1 VEKNKMLHP
10 LFALLAICCGM
21 AALICVC
28 IWAKDTEGEVY
39 STYLGWPSWNDNH
52 FNSYHPVLMVSGF
65 YFAQVLGVCMW
76 SVIPDYNI
84 AKLFHAAFML
94 AAIGT
99 LIAALYAV
107 VSYEHNTYVPSL
119 TSMHSWVGVMT
130 VIIFGLQVIG
140 GFVLGGLTAMGPVS
154 ETVKKIGMIHRAF
167 GLASLFFTTVAVLTG
182 IQNYLFG
189 PKGIEANTSILGGG
203 GGGGGG
209 PISGPIY
216 GYPVPAAY
224 PYDDGGAYVDDFF
237 GGSAGYAVFRGSC
250 GYFIKNNENSNET
263 PEKYFIHLPPAC
275 RLGFGVGVLVLLGT
289 IFTALGVYTRA
300 LAIAEQGEVP
310 AVSAPAG
317 TGAPNYEMVE
327 VPK

>member
-1 VEKNKMLHP
+1 MLHP
-10 LFALLAICCGM
+10 LFALLAISCGL

-28 IWAKDTEGEVY
+28 IWARSVDSNNGTWLEQ
-39 STYLGWPSWNDNH
+39 PQWNDRQ

-84 AKLFHAAFML
+84 AKLFHASFML

-107 VSYEHNTYVPSL
+107 VSYEHKTYVPSL

-140 GFVLGGLTAMGPVS
+140 GFVLGAMTSMGPVS
-154 ETVKKIGMIHRAF
+154 EMMRKIGMVHRAF
-167 GLASLFFTTVAVLTG
+167 GMASLFFTTVAVLTG

-189 PKGIEANTSILGGG
+189 PKGAETDTLFPYPFY
-203 GGGGGG
+203 G
-209 PISGPIY
+209 P
-216 GYPVPAAY
+216 
-224 PYDDGGAYVDDFF
+224 VDDLFYS
-237 GGSAGYAVFRGSC
+237 GGTPVGYAVFRGSC
-250 GYFIKNNENSNET
+250 GYFIKNNEDSNET
-263 PEKYFIHLPPAC
+263 PEKYYTHLPPAC

-289 IFTALGVYTRA
+289 VFTALGVYTRA
-300 LAIAEQGEVP
+300 LAIQEQGEVP
-310 AVSAPAG
+310 NLPG
-317 TGAPNYEMVE
+317 TGAPNFEMVE
-327 VPK
+327 VTK

>member
-1 VEKNKMLHP
+1 LTFHQDLKKKYLLLLLPKEKKNKMLHP

-28 IWAKDTEGEVY
+28 IWAKDVEGDVF
-39 STYLGWPSWNDNH
+39 STYLGQPAWNDNH

-107 VSYEHNTYVPSL
+107 VSYEHNVYTPSL

-167 GLASLFFTTVAVLTG
+167 GMASLFFTTVAILSG
-182 IQNYLFG
+182 IQNYLAG
-189 PKGIEANTSILGGG
+189 PKGVEGSDPSSI
-203 GGGGGG
+203 
-209 PISGPIY
+209 
-216 GYPVPAAY
+216 Y
-224 PYDDGGAYVDDFF
+224 PYAGGFYDDNATPSYIVN
-237 GGSAGYAVFRGSC
+237 AGSC

-300 LAIAEQGEVP
+300 LAIAEQVEVP
-310 AVSAPAG
+310 AVSAPEG
-317 TGAPNYEMVE
+317 TAPNYEMVE
-327 VPK
+327 VAK